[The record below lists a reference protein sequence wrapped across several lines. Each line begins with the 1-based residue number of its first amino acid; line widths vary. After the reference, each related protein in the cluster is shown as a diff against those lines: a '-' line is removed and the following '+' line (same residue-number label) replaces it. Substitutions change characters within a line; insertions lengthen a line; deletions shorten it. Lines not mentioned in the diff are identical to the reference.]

1 KPRDVMKLAIYFRAS
16 PTISHLGE
24 VLWEKGRKS
33 ITMDQSVAQV
43 VKQFFGLDIILF
55 NKAFDDAI
63 EDQFDP
69 DPEENPEPPFPFDFE
84 FLFARVSGI
93 GMLFERRVLEEGEVA
108 FFVDGICRAPDELPN
123 PEDSATTPSN

>member
-1 KPRDVMKLAIYFRAS
+1 MAESQFSTNGITFGQGGLVTDPRLLEVLVNTPILKPRDVMKLAIYFRAS

-69 DPEENPEPPFPFDFE
+69 DPEENPE
-84 FLFARVSGI
+84 
-93 GMLFERRVLEEGEVA
+93 
-108 FFVDGICRAPDELPN
+108 
-123 PEDSATTPSN
+123 